1 MAQGASISEAPVR
14 RTIPVTNPATGAR
27 VAEYPVAD
35 RETVATAVARAREAQ
50 ARWAALDFAARA
62 RVLRRVR
69 DAFVDG
75 KERIAD
81 VVSAETG
88 KPRHDVFTNELFIVC
103 DGIGFWSRR
112 ASRYLAD
119 EKARPHLLKSKR
131 AYASYHPHG
140 VIGILG
146 PWHYRAT

>member
-1 MAQGASISEAPVR
+1 MAQGARPVEEPLVR
-14 RTIPVTNPATGAR
+14 RTIEIRSPATGAR

-35 RETVATAVARAREAQ
+35 REAVATAVARAREVQ

-88 KPRHDVFTNELFIVC
+88 MREQHVF
-103 DGIGFWSRR
+103 
-112 ASRYLAD
+112 AD
-119 EKARPHLLKSKR
+119 EPVL
-131 AYASYHPHG
+131 
-140 VIGILG
+140 
-146 PWHYRAT
+146 